1 MKLVI
6 APDSFKESLSAPEV
20 AQAIAEGWRAVFP
33 SATIEL
39 KPMADGGEGTVEA
52 LLAATGGERRELTV
66 QGPLGQPVLA
76 HWGWLGEGTA
86 VIEMAAASGLH
97 WVPKAQRDARRASS
111 YGTGEL
117 IRAALDAG
125 ARRIILGLGGSAT
138 NDGGAGL
145 LNALGVKFLD
155 KHGQP
160 LPPGGAALAELARI
174 ELSGLDKRLATVQI
188 DVAADVDN
196 PLCGSHGASHVFGP
210 QKGATPEDVAVLDA
224 ALGHYAQVAAQVLGE
239 DHSCFPGVGAAGGLG
254 FAARAF
260 LQAHFR
266 SGVELVAEVSG
277 LAEALRDADLVITGE
292 GQLDYQSLH
301 GKTPI
306 GVARVA
312 READVPVIALVGS
325 LGAHYQQVYE
335 AGIEAAFSL
344 VPGPITLEQACRAAA
359 QELRARATDLAR
371 VWRLARQSREG

>member
-1 MKLVI
+1 M
-6 APDSFKESLSAPEV
+6 
-20 AQAIAEGWRAVFP
+20 
-33 SATIEL
+33 
-39 KPMADGGEGTVEA
+39 
-52 LLAATGGERRELTV
+52 
-66 QGPLGQPVLA
+66 
-76 HWGWLGEGTA
+76 
-86 VIEMAAASGLH
+86 
-97 WVPKAQRDARRASS
+97 
-111 YGTGEL
+111 
-117 IRAALDAG
+117 
-125 ARRIILGLGGSAT
+125 
-138 NDGGAGL
+138 
-145 LNALGVKFLD
+145 
-155 KHGQP
+155 
-160 LPPGGAALAELARI
+160 
-174 ELSGLDKRLATVQI
+174 
-188 DVAADVDN
+188 
-196 PLCGSHGASHVFGP
+196 
-210 QKGATPEDVAVLDA
+210 
-224 ALGHYAQVAAQVLGE
+224 
-239 DHSCFPGVGAAGGLG
+239 GAAGGLG

-344 VPGPITLEQACRAAA
+344 VPGPVTLEQACRTAA